1 MRISYMLG
9 GYHSR
14 GPTMSDK
21 TTLVMPGQN
30 VIVPR
35 IVKRVAQ
42 VATSCALTAAVALV
56 IVVGSGMLLARGSS
70 SRGLDIWLNF
80 IQRPDIQGTM
90 LLTAIVTV
98 LYVYWHR
105 DRERR

>member
-1 MRISYMLG
+1 L
-9 GYHSR
+9 
-14 GPTMSDK
+14 TDK

-35 IVKRVAQ
+35 IVKRVVQ
-42 VATSCALTAAVALV
+42 VFASCAITAAVALV
-56 IVVGSGMLLARGSS
+56 IVWGSGMLLARGSS
-70 SRGLDIWLNF
+70 SRGLDIWLSF

>member
-1 MRISYMLG
+1 
-9 GYHSR
+9 
-14 GPTMSDK
+14 MSDK

-42 VATSCALTAAVALV
+42 VAASCAITAAVALI
-56 IVVGSGMLLARGSS
+56 IVWGSGMLLSRGSS
-70 SRGLDIWLNF
+70 SRGLDIWLGF